1 MPLNLT
7 LKNIYNTRF
16 SHNLLDFAKL
26 CIAHIP
32 LDLCN
37 LDSAQLVTLVPV
49 DVDVAVLLDQAQ
61 STSVEQ
67 LGFGVPRLARLEM

>member
-1 MPLNLT
+1 M
-7 LKNIYNTRF
+7 
-16 SHNLLDFAKL
+16 AQ
-26 CIAHIP
+26 IP
-32 LDLCN
+32 LALCD

-67 LGFGVPRLARLEM
+67 LGFGVPRLARLENVNSIITKLQRFSHPNPHTRQLE